1 MKILYSRNWVITRNC
16 WFINS
21 VIFLSSFAAI
31 SISIH
36 GSSSTKSSC
45 FGKSRDSSGVDC
57 TVEAVTELWFNYFF
71 YLKHEIL

>member
-1 MKILYSRNWVITRNC
+1 MKILYSRNWVTTRNR

-21 VIFLSSFAAI
+21 VIFPSSFAAI
-31 SISIH
+31 SIS

-57 TVEAVTELWFNYFF
+57 TVEAVTELWFNYLF

>member
-1 MKILYSRNWVITRNC
+1 MKILYSRNWVTTRNR

-21 VIFLSSFAAI
+21 VIFPSSFAAI

-36 GSSSTKSSC
+36 SSSSTKSSC
-45 FGKSRDSSGVDC
+45 FGKSRDSSGVDS
-57 TVEAVTELWFNYFF
+57 TVEAVIELWFNYFF